1 MEHNDNLSPN
11 FLSIH
16 PSNLPPSIHPS
27 HKHMSIF
34 HPEPGIGPPVSL
46 PPHPSPLFSASSITK
61 GLDHPPAAPPCPA
74 PASSLGRQVQHALHG
89 VQPGGVE
96 VQGIALHSDGLQPLG
111 HTPVG
116 DPVGAAQAGQAKG
129 HPAGRGGD
137 PLVACNGRCRA
148 FLKLGLSLRACAA
161 GLQAGCLTQIT

>member
-1 MEHNDNLSPN
+1 MARERDPHL
-11 FLSIH
+11 H
-16 PSNLPPSIHPS
+16 QV
-27 HKHMSIF
+27 
-34 HPEPGIGPPVSL
+34 PVGKERGWV
-46 PPHPSPLFSASSITK
+46 SA
-61 GLDHPPAAPPCPA
+61 GAPFPAAPPCPA